1 MPQWFLKHTIKH
13 NVLNTDHAT
22 VLPKING
29 HFAQVYIFWYHC
41 VRHDTIHSQ
50 MLFLSFTCIYF
61 QYIGYKNAMTK
72 KNYENSFAESVKKW
86 NSREYTGIH
95 SMNIV
100 KNNILNTCYFV
111 LTTMYLHFT
120 MYDCHKNQ
128 FMKFPDF
135 FPTKLEYNF
144 RDQMKDLVAGSIPP
158 KSLLFHF
165 SVMFF

>member
-1 MPQWFLKHTIKH
+1 MKILL
-13 NVLNTDHAT
+13 LN
-22 VLPKING
+22 
-29 HFAQVYIFWYHC
+29 Q
-41 VRHDTIHSQ
+41 Q
-50 MLFLSFTCIYF
+50 
-61 QYIGYKNAMTK
+61 
-72 KNYENSFAESVKKW
+72 NSG
-86 NSREYTGIH
+86 EYTGIH
-95 SMNIV
+95 RINVV
-100 KNNILNTCYFV
+100 KNNILNTCNFV

-128 FMKFPDF
+128 FLKFPDF

>member
-1 MPQWFLKHTIKH
+1 MGT
-13 NVLNTDHAT
+13 
-22 VLPKING
+22 LPK
-29 HFAQVYIFWYHC
+29 
-41 VRHDTIHSQ
+41 
-50 MLFLSFTCIYF
+50 CIYF
-61 QYIGYKNAMTK
+61 DITAYVMILFIVKCYFYHLLASTFNALVTKMQWTK
-72 KNYENSFAESVKKW
+72 KTMKILSLNQQNSG
-86 NSREYTGIH
+86 EYTGIH
-95 SMNIV
+95 SINVV
-100 KNNILNTCYFV
+100 KNNILNTCNFV

-128 FMKFPDF
+128 FLKFPDF